1 VLAALTDLRGS
12 NPSLRRVGASWFV
25 TNFAEWA
32 YVTALAIYG
41 YRTHGAL
48 AIGLIGARF
57 VPGALLG
64 ALLVGAVAHYRPTL
78 VLRIVSLSRCV
89 VVAGAAAAV
98 ATHAPLAVLVATIW
112 VDAVI
117 AAPYRPVQS
126 AILPALSG
134 TPRELSAVA
143 GSVPSSKAL
152 AQAAGALAGS
162 AALALVSPQ
171 TIVFAAA
178 AALLCAAALVAPVRP
193 ESPLP
198 ALQPA
203 MSATISRRRRYL
215 SVRAGFEMIARRAR
229 PLLLLG
235 GTRALTRGVWTSL
248 AVVASIRLLHLGSTG
263 VGILMAAAGV
273 GAAAAVPLS
282 LRFAGRRGLARPAA
296 LMFALAGI
304 PISLVGLIGRPAP
317 AVAIVV
323 VWGAAFAL
331 ADSISNSLI
340 HRVVEYRLLAPSVAA
355 IESSKLLLE
364 GLGALA
370 APGLLAIL
378 GIRDA
383 LIVAGAP
390 LPLLVAVSRG
400 GLLAVDAHAATR
412 GRPMAALRRAP
423 SFRGLTMLSL
433 ENITARLQQ
442 KTVAADSQIIHQ
454 GDVGDRF
461 YLIETGRVAVTV
473 DGFRVAILGPGGS
486 FGEKA
491 LLRGAQR
498 SATVTSLE
506 PTGLWYLDGPD
517 FVAAA
522 TGIEGPVARRVQR
535 STGRSLEEVLAAVP
549 LFAAIEPRGLASRGQ
564 LSSAPAGEEI
574 VRQGESGDRFH
585 VLLEGEAEVAINGQ
599 RIRDLT
605 AGDSFGE
612 IALLH
617 SVPRTATVTTM
628 VESRL
633 WSLDRDTFLSTL
645 GQAALLDG
653 AAPDGAVAGAG
664 LLV

>member
-1 VLAALTDLRGS
+1 M
-12 NPSLRRVGASWFV
+12 
-25 TNFAEWA
+25 NFAEWA

-41 YRTHGAL
+41 YGTYGAL
-48 AIGLIGARF
+48 AVGLIGARF
-57 VPGALLG
+57 IPGALLG
-64 ALLVGAVAHYRPTL
+64 PLLVGAVAHHRPTL
-78 VLRIVSLSRCV
+78 VLRMLSLGRCV

-98 ATHAPLAVLVATIW
+98 IAHAPLAVPVAIIW
-112 VDAVI
+112 LDAVL

-126 AILPALSG
+126 AILPALAG

-143 GSVPSSKAL
+143 GSVPASKAL

-171 TIVFAAA
+171 TIVIAAA
-178 AALLCAAALVAPVRP
+178 AALLCIAALVAPVRA
-193 ESPLP
+193 EAPLP
-198 ALQPA
+198 EVPPPA
-203 MSATISRRRRYL
+203 SDSASRRSRYL
-215 SVRAGFEMIARRAR
+215 SVRSGFELIARRAR

-235 GTRALTRGVWTSL
+235 GARALTRGVWIAL
-248 AVVASIRLLHLGSTG
+248 AVVASIRLLHLGNTG
-263 VGILMAAAGV
+263 VGVLMAAAGV

-282 LRFAGRRGLARPAA
+282 LRFAGRERLAGPAS
-296 LMFALAGI
+296 LMFAFAGI
-304 PISLVGLIGRPAP
+304 PITLVGVIAKPVP

-364 GLGALA
+364 GIGALA
-370 APGLLAIL
+370 APGLLALL

-390 LPLLVAVSRG
+390 LPLLVLISRR
-400 GLLAVDAHAATR
+400 GLLAIDGHAATR
-412 GRPMAALRRAP
+412 GRPLAALRRAP

-433 ENITARLQQ
+433 ENITARLQRA
-442 KTVAADSQIIHQ
+442 TAAAGSAIIRQ
-454 GDVGDRF
+454 GDLGDRF
-461 YLIETGRVAVTV
+461 YLIESGRVEVTV
-473 DGFRVAILGPGGS
+473 DGFRVSILGPGDS

-491 LLRGAQR
+491 LLRATKR

-506 PTGLWYLDGPD
+506 PTDLWYLDGPD
-517 FVAAA
+517 FIAAA
-522 TGIEGPVARRVQR
+522 TGTEGPVAHRVQP
-535 STGRSLEEVLAAVP
+535 STRSLEDVLAAVP
-549 LFAAIEPRGLASRGQ
+549 LFAAIDPRRLAPLGQ

-574 VRQGESGDRFH
+574 LRQGESGDSFH
-585 VLLEGEAEVAINGQ
+585 VLVEGEASVTIDGESVGT
-599 RIRDLT
+599 LKG
-605 AGDSFGE
+605 GDSFGE

-617 SVPRTATVTTM
+617 SVPRTATVTTIAK
-628 VESRL
+628 STL
-633 WSLDRDTFLSTL
+633 WSLDRDRFLATL
-645 GQAALLDG
+645 GEAALLDG
-653 AAPDGAVAGAG
+653 APRETALAGAG